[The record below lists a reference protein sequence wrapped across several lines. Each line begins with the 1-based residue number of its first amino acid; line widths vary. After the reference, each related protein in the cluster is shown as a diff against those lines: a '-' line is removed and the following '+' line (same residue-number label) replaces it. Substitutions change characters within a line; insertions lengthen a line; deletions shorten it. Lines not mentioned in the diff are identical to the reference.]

1 MDKKYYSAKHKRTSR
16 ARRHNPKSK
25 NEGTSF
31 ILRLNICIGLAIAI
45 LGAVHFNENIR
56 TMAKRFLTVN
66 TSVETVKETAG
77 SIKEFVIDAK
87 SVSFLNNEDFV
98 PDDNARE
105 IIEKAEE
112 NSYYNIQKKLQ
123 TPNETWLKPVKGG
136 VITDVFGS
144 RANPVTGKNE
154 NHKGLD
160 IGVPLESEARAV
172 KSGTISDLGN
182 SQSYGKWIKYH
193 TYDGYDILYAHLT
206 DFAADKGSEV
216 KQGDV
221 IAYTG
226 STGNSTGPHLHYEIM
241 LDGEYIDP
249 YEYYEKGI

>member
-1 MDKKYYSAKHKRTSR
+1 MDKKYYSASHKRASR
-16 ARRHNPKSK
+16 AKRHTSKSR
-25 NEGTSF
+25 NEGTGF
-31 ILRLNICIGLAIAI
+31 ILRLNICIGLAIAF
-45 LGAVHFNENIR
+45 LGAVHFNESIR
-56 TMAKRFLTVN
+56 TMADKFLTVN

-77 SIKEFVIDAK
+77 SIKEFVIEAR

-98 PDDNARE
+98 PDENARE
-105 IIEKAEE
+105 YIEKAEE

-123 TPNETWLKPVKGG
+123 TPNEVWLKPVNGG

-144 RANPVTGKNE
+144 RENPVTGMNE

-172 KSGTISDLGN
+172 KSGTVLDMGD
-182 SQSYGKWIKYH
+182 SQSYGKWIKYE
-193 TYDGYDILYAHLT
+193 TYDGYVILYAHLT

-216 KQGDV
+216 QQGDV

-241 LDGEYIDP
+241 LDGEYLDP
-249 YEYYEKGI
+249 YKYYEEGI